1 VEEAIKAMEYP
12 NLQSIQ
18 IIYNLFRQ
26 RPGEN
31 VLDLAKSKGVGI
43 LARVPLSSGMLTGKM
58 TAASTFEDSDH
69 RQFNREGAAFDKGE
83 TFSGVPYSVGL
94 EAVEIIRSL
103 VPGSMSMTQFALKW
117 ILTHQ
122 GVTCAIPGAKT
133 PSQSQEN
140 FSVSELPEIGSD
152 VLIRLQN
159 LYADQIAPYV
169 HQRW

>member
-1 VEEAIKAMEYP
+1 M
-12 NLQSIQ
+12 
-18 IIYNLFRQ
+18 FRQ

-58 TAASTFEDSDH
+58 TATSTFEDSDH
-69 RQFNREGAAFDKGE
+69 RQFNRDGAAFDKGE

-133 PSQSQEN
+133 PIQSQEN